1 MSTVSSS
8 SNAIRKPFRPVV
20 WGMRAFFAVCLLA
33 TIGIGWF
40 GITQLFASR
49 ELAKFTRD
57 LESRGIPYD
66 NATMQKAFRE
76 KTHAEG
82 SETLK
87 SIIRLSKWGSSL
99 ASVQAIPFVGA
110 MYENSSPWMSLIG
123 LKEWPTDALP
133 EQIVSDYLAEMEPM
147 FSLLDQMEKM
157 PKPVRIELEMNGYWT
172 SLADLNDARLTM
184 QVLSLEA
191 RYAIFKK
198 DKPRTMRAI
207 KSMVSLAQA
216 LDSQCFLM
224 VDYMVEAYLSITRAV
239 IQDSMT
245 VEFWDLAE
253 TRALKD
259 IIESGRLN
267 HFDRT
272 RAWEWERAMAMSSIE
287 SSSGFWNSGDEMI
300 YMIPKFPSAKLK
312 IMKHYDEH
320 IKINGLPLDQ
330 RNYHVARM
338 QQELTSFSNLID
350 GTSMILG
357 VLLPSSNWMVDIDER
372 SKDSAKFA
380 LIACGIR
387 QFKLEN
393 NRLPTNLDELT
404 SVGVPRELFS
414 TTNRGRFGF
423 VVEDGKAWLWSYD
436 FRNPLNKVSEEP
448 STDPNQYQYQPTLVF
463 E

>member
-8 SNAIRKPFRPVV
+8 SSAIRKPFRPVV
-20 WGMRAFFAVCLLA
+20 WVMRAFFAVCLLA

-66 NATMQKAFRE
+66 NATMQKAFRD

-87 SIIRLSKWGSSL
+87 SIIRLSTWGSSL
-99 ASVQAIPFVGA
+99 ASVQAIPVVGE
-110 MYENSSPWMSLIG
+110 MYEISSPRMSLIE
-123 LKEWPTDALP
+123 LKKWPTDALP
-133 EQIVSDYLAEMEPM
+133 EQIVSDYLLEMEPM
-147 FSLLDQMEKM
+147 FSLLDQLEKM
-157 PKPVRIELEMNGYWT
+157 PKPVRIELEMNGFWT
-172 SLADLNDARLTM
+172 SLTDLNDARFTM

-207 KSMVSLAQA
+207 KSMVTLAQA
-216 LDSQCFLM
+216 LDSQSFMM
-224 VDYMVEAYLSITRAV
+224 VDYMVESYRAITRTV

-267 HFDRT
+267 HLDRT

-338 QQELTSFSNLID
+338 QQELNSFSNLID
-350 GTSMILG
+350 GTSLILG

-380 LIACGIR
+380 LIACGVR

-436 FRNPLNKVSEEP
+436 FRNPLNKVSAVP
-448 STDPNQYQYQPTLVF
+448 STDPNQHQYEPTLSF